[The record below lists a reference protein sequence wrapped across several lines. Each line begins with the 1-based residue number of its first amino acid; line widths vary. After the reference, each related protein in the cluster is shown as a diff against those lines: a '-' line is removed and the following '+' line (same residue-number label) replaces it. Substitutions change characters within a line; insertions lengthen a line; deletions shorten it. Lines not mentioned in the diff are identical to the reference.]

1 MDFGLLGIG
10 IAAGIAVTMPLG
22 PVNLTVIRAALRGGM
37 AGGLAA
43 ASGSILGDGLFALIA
58 AYGARWIE
66 DLILS
71 YETPLQIAGGLFL
84 IVLGI
89 HAANRHVKD
98 AELAID
104 DKSRGSYV
112 RGTATCFFLTITQ
125 PGALVGFFAI
135 FGGLAGEMDLS
146 AAPYRPLNV
155 VAGIALGA
163 LGWWLF
169 VTYLVTHI
177 RGRVTARTLHRI
189 SLASGVVVAAVGFA
203 IIFQRLV

>member
-10 IAAGIAVTMPLG
+10 IVAGLAVTMPLG
-22 PVNLTVIRAALRGGM
+22 PVNLTVIRAALRSGMGG
-37 AGGLAA
+37 GFAA
-43 ASGSILGDGLFALIA
+43 ASGSILGDGLFAFIA
-58 AYGARWIE
+58 AFGARWIE
-66 DLILS
+66 DLVLR
-71 YETPLQIAGGLFL
+71 YEAPLQIAGGLFL

-104 DKSRGSYV
+104 DRSRGSYL
-112 RGTATCFFLTITQ
+112 RASATCFFLTITQ

-163 LGWWLF
+163 IAWWLF

-177 RGRVTARTLHRI
+177 RGRVTARMLHRI
-189 SLASGVVVAAVGFA
+189 SLASGVIVAAVGFA
-203 IIFQRLV
+203 ILFQQLL

>member
-10 IAAGIAVTMPLG
+10 IAAGLAVTMPLG

-37 AGGLAA
+37 GGGLAA
-43 ASGSILGDGLFALIA
+43 ALGSILGDGLFALIA
-58 AYGARWIE
+58 AFGARWIE
-66 DLILS
+66 EIILS

-84 IVLGI
+84 IVLGVL
-89 HAANRHVKD
+89 AANRHVRD

-104 DKSRGSYV
+104 DRSRGSYL
-112 RGTATCFFLTITQ
+112 RAAFTCFILTITQ
-125 PGALVGFFAI
+125 PGALVGFFAV
-135 FGGLAGEMDLS
+135 FGGLAGEMDLN

-155 VAGIALGA
+155 VAGITLGA
-163 LGWWLF
+163 VVWWLF

-189 SLASGVVVAAVGFA
+189 SLASGVIVAAVGFA
-203 IIFQRLV
+203 IIFQRVV